1 MQSIDA
7 EDAPARLATD
17 VVGVRVHDGWLRA
30 HFASGAHADFHLRWL
45 RHNADEDRHPVT
57 RERTLCSS
65 ELGAEVV
72 ADAIE
77 VRGGDLFVRWSADR
91 ASSRYAGA
99 WLAAHAYATNRDDV
113 PPPPTALDAVTVHAA
128 AHDAWGSA
136 VHAALDR
143 VRTHGIAIVRG
154 RLAGAGGPVRPED
167 ETEAIVLA
175 FLAHGLRTTAT
186 HFGRIED
193 LRPDNT
199 TNPNSDQLGYTNAG
213 IELHTDQPFLDEPP
227 RFQML
232 QCIRPAA
239 RGGESFFV
247 DALAAAR
254 FFGSMDAAGLE
265 VLQAT
270 NVRFHRAQ
278 RAFEKVLDAPILGPV
293 DAAGASLFRARFSY
307 FTLAPH
313 RIPFARM
320 EAFYRAHDAFTRL
333 VRDARHQR
341 RVMLGEGEIVLY
353 DNHRTLHARTAFEG
367 PRWLRG
373 VYFDEAHGGPP
384 APIPPAGESL
394 ERDGGVAVS

>member
-1 MQSIDA
+1 VTPSKEGLVPSIDTDD
-7 EDAPARLATD
+7 DATGPATD
-17 VVGVRVHDGWLRA
+17 VVGVRLHDGWLRA

-65 ELGAEVV
+65 ELAPEVV

-77 VRGGDLFVRWSADR
+77 VRDGDLFVRWSADR
-91 ASSRYAGA
+91 ASSRYTGA
-99 WLAAHAYATNRDDV
+99 WLLAHAYAADREEV
-113 PPPPTALDAVTVHAA
+113 PPPPSALDAVTVHAA
-128 AHDAWGSA
+128 AHDAWRSA

-143 VRTHGIAIVRG
+143 VRSHGIAIVRG
-154 RLAGAGGPVRPED
+154 RLARPGDAVLPED
-167 ETEAIVLA
+167 ETEDIVLA

-213 IELHTDQPFLDEPP
+213 IELHTDQPFLEEPP
-227 RFQML
+227 RYQVL

-247 DALAAAR
+247 DALASAR
-254 FFGSMDAAGLE
+254 FFGSVDAAGLE
-265 VLQAT
+265 VLQT
-270 NVRFHRAQ
+270 TKVRFHRTQ
-278 RAFEKVLDAPILGPV
+278 RAFEKVLDAPILGRV
-293 DAAGASLFRARFSY
+293 DAASASLFRARFSY

-341 RVMLGEGEIVLY
+341 RVILGEGEFVLY

-373 VYFDEAHGGPP
+373 VYFDEARGGPP
-384 APIPPAGESL
+384 
-394 ERDGGVAVS
+394 